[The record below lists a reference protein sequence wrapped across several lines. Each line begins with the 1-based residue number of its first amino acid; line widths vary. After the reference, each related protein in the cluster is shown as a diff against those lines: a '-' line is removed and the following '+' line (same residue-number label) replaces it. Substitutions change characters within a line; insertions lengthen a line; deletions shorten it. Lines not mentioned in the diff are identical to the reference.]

1 MNNYYIKFKGRN
13 LLPAPQTPNP
23 KPQKFLQ
30 FCDRLAKINKVG
42 GQNSNMDN
50 NSNLIQELLTIGLGT
65 TAFVAEKLGEMGDR
79 LVKEGKIEPDEAKA
93 MVNEVLN
100 KVNTDRSTVEDR
112 MQQQL
117 KTVLQDIGVPR
128 QSEIDEL
135 RGRIDRLEH
144 QVRDL
149 ENKQWR

>member
-1 MNNYYIKFKGRN
+1 
-13 LLPAPQTPNP
+13 
-23 KPQKFLQ
+23 
-30 FCDRLAKINKVG
+30 
-42 GQNSNMDN
+42 MDN
-50 NSNLIQELLTIGLGT
+50 SSNLIQELLTIGLGT
-65 TAFVAEKLGEMGDR
+65 TTFVAEKLGEMGDR
-79 LVKEGKIEPDEAKA
+79 LVKEGKIEPDEAKTI
-93 MVNEVLN
+93 VNEVLK
-100 KVNTDRSTVEDR
+100 KVNTDRGTVEDR
-112 MQQQL
+112 MQKQL

>member
-1 MNNYYIKFKGRN
+1 
-13 LLPAPQTPNP
+13 
-23 KPQKFLQ
+23 
-30 FCDRLAKINKVG
+30 
-42 GQNSNMDN
+42 MDN
-50 NSNLIQELLTIGLGT
+50 SSNLIQELLTIGLGT
-65 TAFVAEKLGEMGDR
+65 TTFVAEKLGEMGDR
-79 LVKEGKIEPDEAKA
+79 LVKEGKIEPDEAKTI
-93 MVNEVLN
+93 VNEVLK
-100 KVNTDRSTVEDR
+100 KVNTDRGTVEDR
-112 MQQQL
+112 MQTQL

>member
-1 MNNYYIKFKGRN
+1 
-13 LLPAPQTPNP
+13 
-23 KPQKFLQ
+23 
-30 FCDRLAKINKVG
+30 
-42 GQNSNMDN
+42 MDN

-79 LVKEGKIEPDEAKA
+79 LVKEGKIEPDEAKTI
-93 MVNEVLN
+93 VNEVLN

-112 MQQQL
+112 MQNQL

-144 QVRDL
+144 QVRNL

>member
-1 MNNYYIKFKGRN
+1 
-13 LLPAPQTPNP
+13 
-23 KPQKFLQ
+23 
-30 FCDRLAKINKVG
+30 
-42 GQNSNMDN
+42 MDN

-112 MQQQL
+112 MQKQL

-144 QVRDL
+144 QVKDL